1 VPAGAACAC
10 GCHACPARSQGGP
23 RQASA
28 PGRSAAGGDDTGSPH
43 TAWAAESDAVVTDAL
58 AGFDALYRASL
69 ALAQALAS
77 AGAMSAAARLAQQ
90 FADARG
96 PREREDRACRAVSCL
111 AGLPRAS
118 VFFSPQVR
126 AVARLP
132 CCRTPQVSAATSPS
146 VRFKCGCGAARG
158 PHCAA
163 RRPACARMQGPL
175 GRGAAAAAAACGLV
189 PSGPRA
195 SAVDQLAD
203 MAAFAAL
210 YEHSTAEEVA
220 EEAQPEAG
228 LEDLRLRTPA
238 LRPVGC
244 WCTGCAPLS
253 PRAASRSA
261 LTFCRIPDS

>member
-1 VPAGAACAC
+1 MRKPCRPGALAG
-10 GCHACPARSQGGP
+10 GRP
-23 RQASA
+23 
-28 PGRSAAGGDDTGSPH
+28 PGERSAAGGDDTGSPH
-43 TAWAAESDAVVTDAL
+43 TAWAAESDAVVTNAL
-58 AGFDALYRASL
+58 AGFDALYRDSL
-69 ALAQALAS
+69 ALAPALVS
-77 AGAMSAAARLAQQ
+77 AGALSAAARLAQQ

-96 PREREDRACRAVSCL
+96 PREREDRAARAVSCV
-111 AGLPRAS
+111 AALPRAS
-118 VFFSPQVR
+118 EFFSPQVS

-146 VRFKCGCGAARG
+146 VRFKCGCGAVRG
-158 PHCAA
+158 PHCVA
-163 RRPACARMQGPL
+163 RRLACVRMQGPL
-175 GRGAAAAAAACGLV
+175 GPDAAAAAAACGV
-189 PSGPRA
+189 GPLGPCA